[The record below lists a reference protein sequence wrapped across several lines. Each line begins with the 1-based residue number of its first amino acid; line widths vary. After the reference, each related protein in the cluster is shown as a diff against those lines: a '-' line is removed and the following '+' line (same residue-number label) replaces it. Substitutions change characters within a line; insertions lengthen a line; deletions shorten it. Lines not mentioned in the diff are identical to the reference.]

1 MHSFHHNSISLH
13 FHLQCLCFVLP
24 HTLETLIIVCL
35 FHFSH
40 SVICVMVSPML
51 LIYISMM
58 TIAIE
63 YFFVCL
69 LAIYILAFVKWSSKS
84 FACFLFRLFFYC
96 WLAGVHYVFWCK
108 SMVRYPLLTFY
119 ILTIPE
125 NPSLGFVSSCSSPWC
140 IVVAGI
146 FSLPSCLW

>member
-1 MHSFHHNSISLH
+1 MNSFHNNFISLH
-13 FHLQCLCFVLP
+13 FHLQCLCSVLP
-24 HTLETLIIVCL
+24 HTFETLVIVCL
-35 FHFSH
+35 FCFSH
-40 SVICVMVSPML
+40 SVICVLVSPML

-63 YFFVCL
+63 CFFMCL
-69 LAIYILAFVKWSSKS
+69 LAVYILAFVKWASKS
-84 FACFLFRLFFYC
+84 FAHFSLRLFFYC

-125 NPSLGFVSSCSSPWC
+125 NPSLVFVSSCSLPWYT
-140 IVVAGI
+140 VVAGI